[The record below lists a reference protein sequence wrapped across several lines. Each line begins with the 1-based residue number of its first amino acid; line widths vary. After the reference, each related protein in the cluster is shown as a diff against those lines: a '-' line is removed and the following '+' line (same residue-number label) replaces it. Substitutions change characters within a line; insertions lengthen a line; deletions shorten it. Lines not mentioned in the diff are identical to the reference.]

1 MLSFFSAKNSV
12 LKGQKEKTVV
22 LYFISIISLFERS
35 GLFFSQIVLK

>member
-1 MLSFFSAKNSV
+1 MLSFLSAKNSV

-35 GLFFSQIVLK
+35 GLFVSPIVLK